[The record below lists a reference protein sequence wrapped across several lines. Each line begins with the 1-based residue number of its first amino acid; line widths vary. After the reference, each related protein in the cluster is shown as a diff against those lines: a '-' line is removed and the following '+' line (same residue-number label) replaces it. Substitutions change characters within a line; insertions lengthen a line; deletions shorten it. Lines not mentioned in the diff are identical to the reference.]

1 MTALP
6 AFEAPRLHLPRA
18 TLVSDLHLDI
28 DRDTPR
34 LHAFCEWLAQRPA
47 EEPVFLLG
55 DIFEFWI
62 GDDWTHPVVESL
74 VAAFAA
80 ARARGVSFHFLAG
93 NRDFLVGEAFA
104 ARAGWAMLPDPVAVE
119 IAGRAFVLTHGD
131 LLCTDDHAYQAWR
144 AQARQPAAQ
153 AAFLAQPLPARI
165 AFAQRSRE
173 QSRAYQG
180 ALESPIDVNEGE
192 VRRWLETYPSAV
204 LLHGHTH
211 RCAVHRYSIADEQRE
226 RWVLPEW
233 HDTARWL
240 EIVPEGA
247 TWHGVTPAR
256 VEHR

>member
-6 AFEAPRLHLPRA
+6 TFEAPRLHLPRA

-34 LHAFCEWLAQRPA
+34 LHAFCEWLTQRPA

-74 VAAFAA
+74 VAAFAE

-153 AAFLAQPLPARI
+153 TAFLAQPLPARI

-180 ALESPIDVNEGE
+180 ELEAPIDVNEEE
-192 VRRWLETYPSAV
+192 VRRWLEACRPAV

-211 RCAVHRYSIADEQRE
+211 RCAVHHYAIAGEPRE

-240 EIVPEGA
+240 EIGPDGA

-256 VEHR
+256 VEHS

>member
-1 MTALP
+1 MTAQL
-6 AFEAPRLHLPRA
+6 AFAAPHLRLPRA

-34 LHAFCEWLAQRPA
+34 LHAFLEWIAQRPA
-47 EEPVFLLG
+47 EEAILLLG
-55 DIFEFWI
+55 DVFEYWI
-62 GDDWTHPVVESL
+62 GDDWTHPVLKAL
-74 VAAFAA
+74 VDACAA
-80 ARARGVSFHFLAG
+80 ARARGVAFYFLAG